1 MRHKPFWQVPP
12 PGQYGHI
19 RGVYNKQQIC
29 LPLHNCIFISL
40 VNPLPKN
47 TIEQREDDLEKRKGC
62 TGVAKSYFYWQCY
75 FDSPLLKASKATT
88 NCPQRSCQTK
98 SLFPLKGVRTFTI
111 TSARKKKTKTTE
123 NHFDIDLT
131 LK

>member
-1 MRHKPFWQVPP
+1 MRHKPFWQAPP

-47 TIEQREDDLEKRKGC
+47 TIEQREDDLEEKGMYR
-62 TGVAKSYFYWQCY
+62 GGKVI
-75 FDSPLLKASKATT
+75 LLFAV
-88 NCPQRSCQTK
+88 
-98 SLFPLKGVRTFTI
+98 LF
-111 TSARKKKTKTTE
+111 
-123 NHFDIDLT
+123 
-131 LK
+131 